1 MKRNDI
7 QALHDLTGAELQ
19 LKLNQLVKD
28 FTRLRMERRAGK
40 LSNTASVPRL
50 ADDIAR
56 VETILAEKKTV

>member
-7 QALHDLTGAELQ
+7 KALHELSAVELQ
-19 LKLNQLVKD
+19 LKLNQLIKD

-56 VETILAEKKTV
+56 VETVLAEKKTV